1 MNQNHVKQLR
11 LHYLI
16 LSSQPPYE
24 VDTMMVFFLSDEKKR
39 LRDISNFFKVTQL
52 ISGGVGMEPE
62 PSPAVL
68 ELTHVHPNTRH

>member
-1 MNQNHVKQLR
+1 MNQNHVKQLW

-24 VDTMMVFFLSDEKKR
+24 VDTVTVFFLSDEKKR

-52 ISGGVGMEPE
+52 ISGGVRMEPE
-62 PSPAVL
+62 PSPTVL
-68 ELTHVHPNTRH
+68 QLTHMHLNSRY